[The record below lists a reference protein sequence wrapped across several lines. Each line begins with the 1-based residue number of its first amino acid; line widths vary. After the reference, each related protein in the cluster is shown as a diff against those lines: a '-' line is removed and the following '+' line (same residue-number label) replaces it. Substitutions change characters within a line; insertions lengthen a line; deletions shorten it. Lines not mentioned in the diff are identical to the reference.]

1 MERLALFLQDY
12 LLLTFI
18 AVFLISY
25 TIASSVFPVIIYL
38 SHLKKLT
45 KKPNNRSSHT
55 SAVPTL
61 GGLAIFIGLSITS
74 SLITIVLGDKTEV
87 TELLSVFVTT
97 TILLFVGIKDD
108 LMEISSRKKFLTQ
121 LVVSLLLI
129 SLTGHYIT
137 DFHGLL
143 GINFIPKELGVIFT
157 VFVYIL
163 IINAYNLIDGIDG
176 LASGLAILI
185 FGFCGSFFIINS
197 HCIDGFICV
206 ASIGGLVAFSKY
218 NLSSDRKVFMGD
230 TGSMV
235 IGLLISYQIISL
247 LSSQHITSINY
258 QESNMPIKVLCLM
271 SYPLFDTLRVFIIR
285 IKNKKS
291 PFSADRNHIHHKL
304 IDAGLTHLQAS
315 LSIIFVTLFLIIGS
329 NLIENIEINKQLFV
343 ILLTGIILYSIPNYL
358 NKKEEKCVEL

>member
-1 MERLALFLQDY
+1 METLASFLQNY

-25 TIASSVFPVIIYL
+25 SIAASVFPVIIYL
-38 SHLKKLT
+38 SHVKKLT
-45 KKPNNRSSHT
+45 KKPNNRSSHKN
-55 SAVPTL
+55 AVPTL

-74 SLITIVLGDKTEV
+74 SLITIILGDKTEI

-97 TILLFVGIKDD
+97 TILLFIGIKDD

-129 SLTGHYIT
+129 GLTGHYIT

-185 FGFCGSFFIINS
+185 FGFCAYFFITNS

-206 ASIGGLVAFSKY
+206 ASIGGLVSFSRY

-230 TGSMV
+230 TGSLV
-235 IGLLISYQIISL
+235 IGLLIAYQIISL
-247 LSSQHITSINY
+247 LSSYHITGQPY
-258 QESNMPIKVLCLM
+258 QVSNMPVRILCLI

-285 IKNKKS
+285 IKDKKS

-304 IDAGLTHLQAS
+304 IDAGLSHLQAS
-315 LSIIFVTLFLIIGS
+315 LVIIFTTLILIFCS
-329 NLIENIEINKQLFV
+329 ELIKNIEINQQLFV
-343 ILLTGIILYSIPNYL
+343 ILLIGITLYSIPNYI
-358 NKKEEKCVEL
+358 NKRKTKCAEL

>member
-12 LLLTFI
+12 LPLTFI

-45 KKPNNRSSHT
+45 KKPTNRSSHKN
-55 SAVPTL
+55 AVPTL

-87 TELLSVFVTT
+87 TELLSVFVAT

-108 LMEISSRKKFLTQ
+108 LIEISSRKKFLTQ
-121 LVVSLLLI
+121 LVASLLLI
-129 SLTGHYIT
+129 GLTGHYVT

-143 GINFIPKELGVIFT
+143 GINLIPKELGVIFT

-185 FGFCGSFFIINS
+185 FGFCGSIFIINS

-206 ASIGGLVAFSKY
+206 ASIGGLVAFSRY
-218 NLSSDRKVFMGD
+218 NLSSARKVFMGD

-235 IGLLISYQIISL
+235 VGLLISYQIISL
-247 LSSQHITSINY
+247 LSSQHTSSINY

-285 IKNKKS
+285 IKDKKS
-291 PFSADRNHIHHKL
+291 PFNADRNHIHHKL
-304 IDAGLTHLQAS
+304 IDAGLTHIQAS
-315 LSIIFVTLFLIIGS
+315 LLIIFITLTLIIVS
-329 NLIENIEINKQLFV
+329 HLIKNIEINQQLFV
-343 ILLTGIILYSIPNYL
+343 ILPIGIILYSIPNYIY
-358 NKKEEKCVEL
+358 KKEKKCVEL

>member
-1 MERLALFLQDY
+1 METLASFLQNY
-12 LLLTFI
+12 LPLTFI

-25 TIASSVFPVIIYL
+25 TIAASVFPVIIYL
-38 SHLKKLT
+38 SYIKKLT
-45 KKPNNRSSHT
+45 KKPNSRSSHK

-74 SLITIVLGDKTEV
+74 SLITIILGDKTEIS
-87 TELLSVFVTT
+87 ELLSVFVTT
-97 TILLFVGIKDD
+97 NILLFVGIKDD
-108 LMEISSRKKFLTQ
+108 LMEISSIRKFLTQ

-129 SLTGHYIT
+129 GLTGHYIT

-143 GINFIPKELGVIFT
+143 GINFIPKELGVMFT
-157 VFVYIL
+157 VFVYLL

-185 FGFCGSFFIINS
+185 FGFFACVFIDNS

-206 ASIGGLVAFSKY
+206 ASIGGLVSFSRY
-218 NLSSDRKVFMGD
+218 NLSDSRKVFMGD

-235 IGLLISYQIISL
+235 IGLLLSYQIISL
-247 LSSQHITSINY
+247 LSSQHINDINY
-258 QESNMPIKVLCLM
+258 QISNMPVRVLCLL

-304 IDAGLTHLQAS
+304 IDAGLSHLQAS
-315 LSIIFVTLFLIIGS
+315 LVIIFTTLILIFCS
-329 NLIENIEINKQLFV
+329 ELIKNIEINQQLFV
-343 ILLTGIILYSIPNYL
+343 ILLMGITFYSIPNYI
-358 NKKEEKCVEL
+358 NKKKT